1 AFGPRRLLRLLSKSS
16 PSPELEQLA
25 DAVLSACAKG
35 AGEGELGV
43 NNFSTSQD
51 LGVLHKDSMYPDMR
65 IALTRPL
72 YDHPLPEAAEWR
84 SAVRLWLPLGNAEHV
99 NASHSESQAFF
110 FFPSYVA
117 ILRQGM
123 AAGSVTEAT
132 AELTLTTPSRRACMG
147 AEIECKV
154 WPAAILLARWLWCHA
169 WLLEG
174 RCVLELGAGVGTAGL
189 AAALSGAPRV
199 ILTDI
204 NSTALGLAKKN
215 ACINGAAVQQA
226 SRIAHLD
233 WADPPTLSRS
243 ALGTTETWPAE
254 TNDETT
260 QNKASSQSCSPD
272 EIALLEGKVDLLIAA
287 DIINC
292 EGLSDLVYRCAA
304 SSLTQSLFQR
314 CPPLTGSQ
322 KLI

>member
-1 AFGPRRLLRLLSKSS
+1 MCARAWGGRWHGRPRSGFVGSS
-16 PSPELEQLA
+16 SRDTHRHQQH
-25 DAVLSACAKG
+25 G
-35 AGEGELGV
+35 
-43 NNFSTSQD
+43 T
-51 LGVLHKDSMYPDMR
+51 
-65 IALTRPL
+65 
-72 YDHPLPEAAEWR
+72 W
-84 SAVRLWLPLGNAEHV
+84 LGNAHPQYGCEEWSR
-99 NASHSESQAFF
+99 ARLILA
-110 FFPSYVA
+110 YV
-117 ILRQGM
+117 
-123 AAGSVTEAT
+123 
-132 AELTLTTPSRRACMG
+132 
-147 AEIECKV
+147 
-154 WPAAILLARWLWCHA
+154 
-169 WLLEG
+169 EG
-174 RCVLELGAGVGTAGL
+174 Q
-189 AAALSGAPRV
+189 
-199 ILTDI
+199 
-204 NSTALGLAKKN
+204 AKKN